1 MTENKDFFPENETAE
16 DEELF
21 YERADEFIA
30 LANQLSDGSHANP
43 RLTAN
48 AGNISASF
56 MFSNARYSV
65 WNAAC
70 VYSNVA
76 DFKADR
82 EQILN
87 YYLEQFKSLLEN
99 NLDEYEENFETYF
112 PQDED
117 DDTKP
122 SFS

>member
-1 MTENKDFFPENETAE
+1 MTESKDFFPENETAE

-48 AGNISASF
+48 SGNISASF

-76 DFKADR
+76 DFKLWSKNVANATIDER
-82 EQILN
+82 KII
-87 YYLEQFKSLLEN
+87 FKGEM
-99 NLDEYEENFETYF
+99 
-112 PQDED
+112 
-117 DDTKP
+117 
-122 SFS
+122 